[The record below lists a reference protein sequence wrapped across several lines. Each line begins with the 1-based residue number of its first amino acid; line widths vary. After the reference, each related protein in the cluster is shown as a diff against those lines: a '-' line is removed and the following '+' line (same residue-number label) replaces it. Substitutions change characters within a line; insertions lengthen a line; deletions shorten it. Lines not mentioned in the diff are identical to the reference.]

1 MTQYDSLAKLFKV
14 LSDPTRLQIL
24 EILSCG
30 TLCAC
35 KILER
40 LSINQSTLSHHMK
53 MLTGCGLVKG
63 RKDATW
69 MYYTLNQDRVTELHQ
84 LIDSITVP
92 KAECIC
98 K

>member
-1 MTQYDSLAKLFKV
+1 
-14 LSDPTRLQIL
+14 
-24 EILSCG
+24 
-30 TLCAC
+30 
-35 KILER
+35 
-40 LSINQSTLSHHMK
+40 

-84 LIDSITVP
+84 LIDSIAVP